1 MNIPITKYFY
11 FLCAPGVDGIAGQK
25 AYPFGEL
32 FSHLYLV
39 QEQKKLDKKDTSVG
53 KNILIYA

>member
-1 MNIPITKYFY
+1 MFIVALVIMNIPITKYNFY
-11 FLCAPGVDGIAGQK
+11 FLCTPGVDGIAGQK

-39 QEQKKLDKKDTSVG
+39 QEQKK
-53 KNILIYA
+53 